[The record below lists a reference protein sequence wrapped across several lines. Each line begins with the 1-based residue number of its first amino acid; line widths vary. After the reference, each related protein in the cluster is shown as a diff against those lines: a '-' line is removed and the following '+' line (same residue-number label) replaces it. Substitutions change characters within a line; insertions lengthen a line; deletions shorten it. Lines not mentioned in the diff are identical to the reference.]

1 MGSGSSCSLS
11 FELFDNYL
19 NTKNCCVTDHFN
31 SDFELLPL
39 QTTNINPVKAH
50 FSLPVKLSES
60 LSQFLVSYLSLS
72 DFELLEGRPP
82 IPTRLWPHCVLLSQ
96 EDISPALISSFQY
109 RWWTKPILFSVRNI
123 PGNPHISRKNN
134 KERFALL
141 KQKFKG
147 RKEKIKEDGEHEEE
161 ENEEGELEEEE
172 EIAEVGMVRNIL
184 SVVGTLGWDLEI
196 TIFVSTRAAFFVWR
210 APILSWPRITCSQVR
225 MLTFLE
231 PSREMP

>member
-72 DFELLEGRPP
+72 DFELLEGRLP
-82 IPTRLWPHCVLLSQ
+82 IPTRLWSGLIVCSYHKKIFPRLSFPAFNIDDGPSLFSSLLEIFLEILIFQGRTTRRGSHCSSRSSRAGRRRSRRMENMRRKRMRRGSWRRRRRLQRSGWSGTFSALSEPLGEILRSQFLCQPGLHFSFDVLLS
-96 EDISPALISSFQY
+96 
-109 RWWTKPILFSVRNI
+109 
-123 PGNPHISRKNN
+123 
-134 KERFALL
+134 
-141 KQKFKG
+141 
-147 RKEKIKEDGEHEEE
+147 
-161 ENEEGELEEEE
+161 
-172 EIAEVGMVRNIL
+172 
-184 SVVGTLGWDLEI
+184 
-196 TIFVSTRAAFFVWR
+196 
-210 APILSWPRITCSQVR
+210 
-225 MLTFLE
+225 
-231 PSREMP
+231 